1 MPKVEIP
8 ADQVFPVLKENIL
21 VDGFH
26 VVIDLQKSHGAVI
39 VDALEGRE
47 YLDCYGYFATLPV
60 GHNHPKLEDE
70 GFRESLMTA
79 ALANPTNSDMYSREF
94 AAFVKTFRAL
104 AVPAEFRY
112 LFFVAGGGLAVE
124 NTMKAAFD
132 WKVQKNRAH
141 GVEGGA
147 DKILHFRDAFHG
159 RTGYTLSVTNT
170 DPTKTADYPQF
181 DWPRISSPYID
192 FPMDEEVV
200 AAKEAVAC
208 AEIETAFERDPDSIA
223 AILIEPIQAEGGDHH
238 FRPEFFAKLRE
249 YADRYEALLIFDEV
263 QTGLGATGTMWA
275 YEQTGVVPDLIAFGK
290 KTQVCGMMS
299 TRRIDEIESN
309 VFHVS
314 SRINST
320 WGGNLTDMVR
330 CVRYLEVIHEDGLL
344 ENAAR
349 VGAAIKEGLWVLA
362 GEFESVSNVRG
373 QGLLVAFDLPDAD
386 MRSRVMQ
393 GSWERGLAIL
403 ACGPR
408 SIRLRPPLV
417 FSEVQATQALCT
429 LREVLGDL
437 G

>member
-1 MPKVEIP
+1 
-8 ADQVFPVLKENIL
+8 
-21 VDGFH
+21 
-26 VVIDLQKSHGAVI
+26 
-39 VDALEGRE
+39 
-47 YLDCYGYFATLPV
+47 
-60 GHNHPKLEDE
+60 
-70 GFRESLMTA
+70 
-79 ALANPTNSDMYSREF
+79 
-94 AAFVKTFRAL
+94 
-104 AVPAEFRY
+104 
-112 LFFVAGGGLAVE
+112 
-124 NTMKAAFD
+124 
-132 WKVQKNRAH
+132 
-141 GVEGGA
+141 
-147 DKILHFRDAFHG
+147 
-159 RTGYTLSVTNT
+159 
-170 DPTKTADYPQF
+170 
-181 DWPRISSPYID
+181 
-192 FPMDEEVV
+192 VV

-349 VGAAIKEGLWVLA
+349 VGAAIKEGLEALA

-373 QGLLVAFDLPDAD
+373 QGLLVAFDLPDGG
-386 MRSRVMQ
+386 MRGRVVQ
-393 GSWERGLAIL
+393 ACWDRSLAIL
-403 ACGPR
+403 SCGPR
-408 SIRLRPPLV
+408 SVRLRPPLV
-417 FSEVQATQALCT
+417 FSEAEATEVLGT
-429 LREVLGDL
+429 LREVLDDL